1 MDASPAE
8 TQGRDPGRREH
19 PIKVLGRSVLGSLQQ
34 SKMPQYEEVV
44 MRRVEKV
51 RIQGREP

>member
-1 MDASPAE
+1 MPALQRPKGG
-8 TQGRDPGRREH
+8 TPGRREH

-44 MRRVEKV
+44 ARRVEKV